1 MTKYV
6 YCKKKNGVYMLDVV
20 KIYEKIQAAARIIAA
35 IPDPSLVIVSLKSLI
50 KGHFWK
56 TIWTKSHL

>member
-35 IPDPSLVIVSLKSLI
+35 IPDPTLVIVNL
-50 KGHFWK
+50 
-56 TIWTKSHL
+56 

>member
-6 YCKKKNGVYMLDVV
+6 YCRKKNGVYMFDVT

-35 IPDPSLVIVSLKSLI
+35 VPEASNIIVI
-50 KGHFWK
+50 
-56 TIWTKSHL
+56 